1 MSASTRVPNKNITV
15 IATHENADF
24 DALASMVAA
33 KKLYPEAIIVAPGS
47 QERRV
52 REFISS
58 ILLEY
63 FRLTKLKE
71 IDLKAI
77 KKVILVDTSQ
87 LSRIGPLAEVVKNP
101 QVEVH
106 IYDHHLPPDP
116 ETPSH
121 FSLIKPVGATVT
133 ILLQLLR
140 ERGIKI
146 APEEATL
153 MALGLYEDTG
163 AFTFRST
170 TKEDL
175 EAAAYL
181 LECGANLN
189 VVSELI
195 THEFTAEDVSLLNDI
210 IHEAQT
216 HFIRGI
222 PVVITKVSTNHYID
236 DFAILVHHFMEIEN
250 IPVLFALVRM
260 EGRIFIIARSRLP
273 EVNVGQILENF
284 NGGGHQSA
292 ASAAVK
298 GLTLIQVEDKLIKLL
313 KEKIK
318 QPKVARDLMSYPVKG
333 IPPDTP
339 IKEAETILVHYDFNA
354 LPVVEN
360 GKVVGVIT
368 RPVVDKAIYHK
379 LGQQPVKRFM
389 TTEFPILSPEA
400 SLTQIKEA
408 LLQHKQRIVPIVENK
423 KLVGVITRKDFLN
436 YLLTNP
442 SAFLGGPDLEKRPY
456 QKFITSLLNEKL
468 PKHIV
473 SLLKKIGEI
482 AEHLGYNVY
491 AVGGFVRDLLLR
503 QENLDIDLVVEGD
516 GIALAKTLQKEIKAH
531 IHTYQK
537 FGTAVIILPDGFRL
551 DIATARTE
559 YYEFP
564 GALPK
569 VEMSSLKLDLYRRD
583 FTINALAIKLNP
595 KQFGLL
601 LDFFGGQRDLKE
613 GMIRV
618 LYNLSFVEDPTRIL
632 RAVRFE
638 QRFGFKIGKQ
648 TLDLIKQAL
657 KLNLLSHTT
666 GSRIWHE
673 LKCIFLEPNPAGIIE
688 RLNELSVLK
697 SFYPALKWDKNLK
710 NLFKEIE
717 SVLSWF
723 DLLYLEETYAK
734 EEVYLM
740 GLLDPLSEEETDS
753 FLTQLEFPLNKK
765 SLFLEKRKKIF
776 NIYHLWCKKREIK
789 PSLVYLTIKEIP
801 VEFVLYLMAKLSPYK
816 KRWLS
821 RYFTQWRQIKPILTG
836 NNLKAMGLK
845 PGPIFKTI
853 LEELLKA
860 RLDGKVKTEEDEKKL
875 VKKFL
880 KRSGLC

>member
-1 MSASTRVPNKNITV
+1 MSATIRVPNRSITV

-33 KKLYPEAIIVAPGS
+33 KKLYPEAIIIAPGS

-52 REFISS
+52 REFVLNMAI
-58 ILLEY
+58 EY
-63 FRLTKLKE
+63 FKLVKLKE
-71 IDLKAI
+71 IDLKTI
-77 KKVILVDTSQ
+77 KRVVLVDNSQ
-87 LSRIGPLAEVVKNP
+87 LSRIGALAEVVKNP
-101 QVEVH
+101 EVEVH

-116 ETPSH
+116 ETPCH
-121 FSLIKPVGATVT
+121 FSIIKPVGSTVT
-133 ILLQLLR
+133 ILLKLLR
-140 ERGIKI
+140 EKGIKI

-175 EAAAYL
+175 EAGAYL

-189 VVSELI
+189 VISELFKR
-195 THEFTAEDVSLLNDI
+195 ELTAEDVSLLNDLF
-210 IHEAQT
+210 HEAQT

-236 DFAILVHHFMEIEN
+236 DFAVLVHHFIEIEN
-250 IPVLFALVRM
+250 PPVLFVLARM
-260 EGRIFIIARSRLP
+260 EGRIFIIARSKLP
-273 EVNVGQILENF
+273 EVNVAEILEVF
-284 NGGGHQSA
+284 NGGGHHAA

-298 GLTLIQVEDKLIKLL
+298 GLTPMQVEDKLLKLL
-313 KEKIK
+313 DKKIK
-318 QPKVARDLMSYPVKG
+318 QPKVARDLMSHPVKG
-333 IPPDTP
+333 ISPETT
-339 IKEAETILVHYDFNA
+339 IEEAEAILVHYDFNA
-354 LPVVEN
+354 LPVIKN
-360 GKVVGVIT
+360 GEVVGIIT
-368 RPVVDKAIYHK
+368 RPVVDKALYHQ
-379 LGQQPVKRFM
+379 LSQQPVKRFM

-400 SLTQIKEA
+400 SLSEIKEA
-408 LLQHKQRIVPIVENK
+408 LLQHKQRIVPVVENR

-442 SAFLGGPDLEKRPY
+442 SAFLGGLDLERQPRR
-456 QKFITSLLNEKL
+456 KFVTSLLNEKL
-468 PKHIV
+468 PKHII
-473 SLLKKIGEI
+473 SLLKKIGMI
-482 AEHLGYNVY
+482 AENLGYNVY

-516 GIALAKTLQKEIKAH
+516 GITLAKKLQKEINAH

-537 FGTAVIILPDGFRL
+537 FGTAVVILPDGFRL

-601 LDFFGGQRDLKE
+601 LDFFGAQRDLKE
-613 GMIRV
+613 RMIRV

-638 QRFGFKIGKQ
+638 QRFGFRISKQ
-648 TLDLIKQAL
+648 TLDLIRQAL
-657 KLNLLSHTT
+657 KLNLLFQTT

-673 LKCIFLEPNPAGIIE
+673 LKCIFGETNPAAIIE

-697 SFYPALKWDKNLK
+697 SLHPALKWDKSLK
-710 NLFKEIE
+710 KLFKEIE
-717 SVLSWF
+717 AVLSWF
-723 DLLYLEETYAK
+723 ELLFLEEKYVK
-734 EEVYLM
+734 EEVYLL
-740 GLLDPLSEEETDS
+740 GLLDPLKEEEVNS
-753 FLTQLEFPLNKK
+753 FLTVLEFPKSKK
-765 SLFLEKRKKIF
+765 ELFFKKRREIF
-776 NIYHLWCKKREIK
+776 NIYGLWQKKREIK

-801 VEFVLYLMAKLSPYK
+801 LEFVLYLMAKLSPAK
-816 KRWLS
+816 KKWLS
-821 RYFTQWRQIKPILTG
+821 LYFTQWRDIKPILTG
-836 NNLKAMGLK
+836 DDLKAMGLK
-845 PGPIFKTI
+845 PGPIFRTI

-875 VKKFL
+875 VKKIL
-880 KRSGLC
+880 KGKNFH

>member
-292 ASAAVK
+292 ASAVVK

-537 FGTAVIILPDGFRL
+537 FGTAVIIFPDGFRL

-595 KQFGLL
+595 NQFGLL

-836 NNLKAMGLK
+836 NDLKAMGLK

>member
-58 ILLEY
+58 IVVEY
-63 FRLTKLKE
+63 FKLTKLKE

-133 ILLQLLR
+133 ILIKLLR

-170 TKEDL
+170 TKKDL

-189 VVSELI
+189 VISELI
-195 THEFTAEDVSLLNDI
+195 THEFTAEDVSLLNDLI
-210 IHEAQT
+210 QEAQT

-236 DFAILVHHFMEIEN
+236 DFAVLVHHFMEIES

-273 EVNVGQILENF
+273 EVNVGQILESF
-284 NGGGHQSA
+284 NGGGHQAA

-298 GLTLIQVEDKLIKLL
+298 GLTLIQVEGKLL
-313 KEKIK
+313 KLLQEKIK

-333 IPPDTP
+333 IAPDTP
-339 IKEAETILVHYDFNA
+339 IKEAEAILVHYDFNA

-360 GKVVGVIT
+360 GKLVGVIT
-368 RPVVDKAIYHK
+368 RPVVDKALYHK
-379 LGQQPVKRFM
+379 LAQQPVKRFM

-423 KLVGVITRKDFLN
+423 NLVGVITRKDFLN

-442 SAFLGGPDLEKRPY
+442 SAFLGGLALEKRPY
-456 QKFITSLLNEKL
+456 QKFFTSFLNERL

-473 SLLKKIGEI
+473 SLLKKIGVI
-482 AEHLGYNVY
+482 AENLGYNVY
-491 AVGGFVRDLLLR
+491 VVGGFVRDLLLR
-503 QENLDIDLVVEGD
+503 QENLDIDLVVEGN

-531 IHTYQK
+531 IHTFQK
-537 FGTAVIILPDGFRL
+537 FGTAVAILPDGFRL

-618 LYNLSFVEDPTRIL
+618 LYNLTFVEDPTRIL

-648 TLDLIKQAL
+648 TLDLIREAL
-657 KLNLLSHTT
+657 KLDLLSHTT

-673 LKCIFLEPNPAGIIE
+673 LKCIFLETNPAGIIE

-710 NLFKEIE
+710 KTKLFRIK
-717 SVLSWF
+717 
-723 DLLYLEETYAK
+723 LY
-734 EEVYLM
+734 
-740 GLLDPLSEEETDS
+740 S
-753 FLTQLEFPLNKK
+753 
-765 SLFLEKRKKIF
+765 
-776 NIYHLWCKKREIK
+776 
-789 PSLVYLTIKEIP
+789 
-801 VEFVLYLMAKLSPYK
+801 
-816 KRWLS
+816 
-821 RYFTQWRQIKPILTG
+821 
-836 NNLKAMGLK
+836 
-845 PGPIFKTI
+845 
-853 LEELLKA
+853 
-860 RLDGKVKTEEDEKKL
+860 
-875 VKKFL
+875 
-880 KRSGLC
+880 

>member
-292 ASAAVK
+292 ASAVVK

-801 VEFVLYLMAKLSPYK
+801 IEFVLYLMAKLSPYK

-836 NNLKAMGLK
+836 NDLKAMGLK

>member
-1 MSASTRVPNKNITV
+1 MFASTRVPNNNITV

-33 KKLYPEAIIVAPGS
+33 KKLYPEAILIAPGS

-52 REFISS
+52 REFILNMA
-58 ILLEY
+58 IEY

-87 LSRIGPLAEVVKNP
+87 LSRIGPLAEIVKNP

-133 ILLQLLR
+133 ILLKLLR

-163 AFTFRST
+163 AFTFGST

-195 THEFTAEDVSLLNDI
+195 THEFTAEDVSLLNDL

-292 ASAAVK
+292 ASAVVK

-595 KQFGLL
+595 NQFGLL

-801 VEFVLYLMAKLSPYK
+801 IEFVLYLMAKLSPYK

-836 NNLKAMGLK
+836 NDLKAMGLK

>member
-24 DALASMVAA
+24 DALASMVAT

-58 ILLEY
+58 IVVEY
-63 FRLTKLKE
+63 FKLTKLKE

-133 ILLQLLR
+133 ILIKLLR

-153 MALGLYEDTG
+153 MALGIYEDTG

-175 EAAAYL
+175 ETAAYL

-195 THEFTAEDVSLLNDI
+195 THEFTAEDVSLLNDLI
-210 IHEAQT
+210 QEAQT

-236 DFAILVHHFMEIEN
+236 DFAVLVHHFMEIES

-273 EVNVGQILENF
+273 EVNVGQILESF
-284 NGGGHQSA
+284 NGGGHQAA

-298 GLTLIQVEDKLIKLL
+298 GLTLIQVEGKLL
-313 KEKIK
+313 KLLQEKIK

-333 IPPDTP
+333 IAPDTP
-339 IKEAETILVHYDFNA
+339 IKEAEAILVHYDFNA

-360 GKVVGVIT
+360 GKLVGVIT
-368 RPVVDKAIYHK
+368 RPVVDKALYHK
-379 LGQQPVKRFM
+379 LAQQPVKRFM

-423 KLVGVITRKDFLN
+423 NLVGVITRKDFLN

-442 SAFLGGPDLEKRPY
+442 SAFLGGLDLEKRPY
-456 QKFITSLLNEKL
+456 QKLITSLLNERL

-473 SLLKKIGEI
+473 SLLKKIGVI
-482 AEHLGYNVY
+482 AENLGYNVY
-491 AVGGFVRDLLLR
+491 VVGGFVRDLLLR

-516 GIALAKTLQKEIKAH
+516 GIALAKTFQKEIKAH
-531 IHTYQK
+531 IHTFQK
-537 FGTAVIILPDGFRL
+537 FGTAVAILPDGFRL

-648 TLDLIKQAL
+648 TLDLIREAL
-657 KLNLLSHTT
+657 KLDLLSHTT

-673 LKCIFLEPNPAGIIE
+673 LKCIFLETNPAGIIE

-740 GLLDPLSEEETDS
+740 GLLDPLSEEEADS
-753 FLTQLEFPLNKK
+753 FLNQLEFSLSKK
-765 SLFLEKRKKIF
+765 RLFLEKRKKIF
-776 NIYHLWCKKREIK
+776 DIYHLWYKKREIK
-789 PSLVYLTIKEIP
+789 PSSVYLTIKEIP
-801 VEFVLYLMAKLSPYK
+801 TEFVLYLMAKLSPYK

-821 RYFTQWRQIKPILTG
+821 QYFTQWRQIKPILTG
-836 NNLKAMGLK
+836 NDLKAMGLK

-875 VKKFL
+875 VKNFL
-880 KRSGLC
+880 KRRSSC

>member
-133 ILLQLLR
+133 ILLKLLR

-195 THEFTAEDVSLLNDI
+195 RHEFTAEDVSLLNDLI
-210 IHEAQT
+210 QEAQT
-216 HFIRGI
+216 HFIQGI
-222 PVVITKVSTNHYID
+222 PVVITKISTDHYID
-236 DFAILVHHFMEIEN
+236 DFAILVHRFMEIEN
-250 IPVLFALVRM
+250 IPVLFVLVRM

-273 EVNVGQILENF
+273 EVNVGEISEAF
-284 NGGGHQSA
+284 DGGGHQAA
-292 ASAAVK
+292 ASATVK
-298 GLTLIQVEDKLIKLL
+298 GLTLIQVEDRLLKLL

-318 QPKVARDLMSYPVKG
+318 HPKVARDLMSYPVKG
-333 IPPDTP
+333 ITP
-339 IKEAETILVHYDFNA
+339 NTTIKEAETILVHYDFNA
-354 LPVVEN
+354 LPVIEN
-360 GKVVGVIT
+360 GKVVGIIT
-368 RPVVDKAIYHK
+368 RPVVDKALYHK
-379 LGQQPVKRFM
+379 LAQQPVKRFM
-389 TTEFPILSPEA
+389 TTEFPALSPEA
-400 SLTQIKEA
+400 SLTEIKEA
-408 LLQHKQRIVPIVENK
+408 LLQHKQRLVPIVKNK
-423 KLVGVITRKDFLN
+423 NLVGVITRKDLLN

-442 SAFLGGPDLEKRPY
+442 SAFLGGLDLERQPHRKLV
-456 QKFITSLLNEKL
+456 TSLLNERL

-473 SLLKKIGEI
+473 SLLKRIGVI
-482 AEHLGYNVY
+482 AENLGYNVY

-516 GIALAKTLQKEIKAH
+516 GITLARTLQKEIKAH

-537 FGTAVIILPDGFRL
+537 FGTAVAILPDGFRL

-569 VEMSSLKLDLYRRD
+569 VETSSLKLDLYRRD

-601 LDFFGGQRDLKE
+601 LDFFGAQRDLKE

-648 TLDLIKQAL
+648 TLDLIRQAL

-673 LKCIFLEPNPAGIIE
+673 LKCIFLETNPAGIIE

-697 SFYPALKWDKNLK
+697 SLHPAFKWNKNMK

-717 SVLSWF
+717 AVLSWF
-723 DLLYLEETYAK
+723 DLLFLEEGYAK
-734 EEVYLM
+734 EEIYLM
-740 GLLDPLSEEETDS
+740 GLLDPLSEEEAGS
-753 FLTQLEFPLNKK
+753 FLSQLEFPLSKK
-765 SLFLEKRKKIF
+765 KLFLEKRKEIF
-776 NIYHLWCKKREIK
+776 NIYHLWHKKKEIK
-789 PSLVYLTIKEIP
+789 PSLVYLTMKDISI
-801 VEFVLYLMAKLSPYK
+801 EFILYLMAKLSPYK

-821 RYFTQWRQIKPILTG
+821 QYFTQWRQIKPILTG
-836 NNLKAMGLK
+836 DDLKAIGLK
-845 PGPIFKTI
+845 PGPIFRTI

-860 RLDGKVKTEEDEKKL
+860 RLDGKVKTKEDEKNL

-880 KRSGLC
+880 K

>member
-292 ASAAVK
+292 ASAVVK

-537 FGTAVIILPDGFRL
+537 FGTAVIIFPDGFRL

-595 KQFGLL
+595 NQFGLL

-697 SFYPALKWDKNLK
+697 SFYPALKWGKNLK

-789 PSLVYLTIKEIP
+789 PSLVYFTIKEIP
-801 VEFVLYLMAKLSPYK
+801 IEFVLYLMAKLSPYK

-836 NNLKAMGLK
+836 NDLKAMGLK

>member
-292 ASAAVK
+292 ASAVVK

-537 FGTAVIILPDGFRL
+537 FGTAVIIFPDGFRL

-595 KQFGLL
+595 NQFGLL

-697 SFYPALKWDKNLK
+697 SFYPALKWGKNLK

-836 NNLKAMGLK
+836 NDLKAMGLK